1 MARQF
6 ERLKSHPCAHRGRP
20 RRVLGYAIRA
30 LAVVCC
36 MQGFG
41 LLDHLINIDIF
52 KRRCRNNKM
61 EAALPST
68 EPSFQPAPRCLAIS
82 ETDGILKGNTH
93 KCMALRASKNGDV
106 CDLGPCR
113 RFDAESRYAVCVHPK
128 CYRVTLCNPNIEGA
142 VIGRPCGCERA
153 KADEPDIRDGH
164 QIETDGQRQEN
175 RCQNASYYCF
185 ANKSVAFEVNDNGR
199 HASAWIAPAID
210 EGITP
215 IKPKRAF
222 GQTRAGGG
230 LETLVFRNI
239 D

>member
-1 MARQF
+1 MAPPLQKKGKSSMKKLIAAFYFLFVLFPLSVNAQGIPVYDATSFAQF
-6 ERLKSHPCAHRGRP
+6 AQQLQEQAKEYQKQLEQLEAMTGARNAG
-20 RRVLGYAIRA
+20 A
-30 LAVVCC
+30 LSNGVFEQQLNVIIHVCTP
-36 MQGFG
+36 QFY
-41 LLDHLINIDIF
+41 I
-52 KRRCRNNKM
+52 
-61 EAALPST
+61 
-68 EPSFQPAPRCLAIS
+68 
-82 ETDGILKGNTH
+82 ILCHTH
-93 KCMALRASKNGDV
+93 DECTV

-215 IKPKRAF
+215 VKPKRVF
-222 GQTRAGGG
+222 G
-230 LETLVFRNI
+230 
-239 D
+239 